1 MYTGTMKKIFP
12 KYEHRGYKYEPYEEV
27 EYGDE
32 GPENVKIWH
41 IVSSPDGKKI
51 SFDWSP
57 YSVPTFDDFKLWVE
71 LGTFD
76 RFDLRSAGGPLDS
89 EDLQKIL
96 SKMETFME
104 SKYTAR
110 KLEAILKFE
119 NEGGLK

>member
-1 MYTGTMKKIFP
+1 MKRTFP

-41 IVSSPDGKKI
+41 IVSSPDGTEI

-57 YSVPTFDDFKLWVE
+57 YSVPTFDEFKLWVE
-71 LGTFD
+71 LGTPD
-76 RFDLRSAGGPLDS
+76 RFDCRSAGGPLEA

-96 SKMETFME
+96 ANFEAFAE
-104 SKYTAR
+104 SEYEAR
-110 KLEAILKFE
+110 KAAVILDWD
-119 NEGGLK
+119 NER